1 MKPLSGRGAIA
12 GAFLLVP
19 KGILALAV
27 IWTMGKFSPV
37 IGWAMFAAFVLFGG
51 RR

>member
-1 MKPLSGRGAIA
+1 MILLTGPGALA

-27 IWTMGKFSPV
+27 IWTVGKISPV
-37 IGWAMFAAFVLFGG
+37 VGWAMFAVFVLFGG
-51 RR
+51 GR

>member
-1 MKPLSGRGAIA
+1 MTILSGLGVLA

-27 IWTMGKFSPV
+27 IWAVGKFSPV
-37 IGWAMFAAFVLFGG
+37 VGWAMFAVFLIGGGG
-51 RR
+51 R